1 VRRAAVLALAG
12 LLGVLL
18 QGCGVPDED
27 EPRPIEPSLVI
38 GSPPAQA
45 AGNSA
50 GNTGGSVLERLYLV
64 RDERLV
70 AVERRVGSAGDVA
83 GLLADLVAGPTE
95 LERKDE
101 LSSALTGTDLI
112 AGVRLVD
119 GTAEVS
125 FRPQSGGR
133 TDDILA
139 IGQIVCT
146 LDARTDVDTVRF
158 LLDGQ
163 VLSVPRA
170 DGSLTE
176 LPLTTTDYRVL
187 ITDR

>member
-1 VRRAAVLALAG
+1 MRRAAALALAG
-12 LLGVLL
+12 LLGLAL

-38 GSPPAQA
+38 GSPSQA

-50 GNTGGSVLERLYLV
+50 GAIVERLYLV
-64 RDERLV
+64 RDEQLV
-70 AVERRVGSAGDVA
+70 AVERLVGSTADVA
-83 GLLADLVAGPTE
+83 ALLGDLIAGPTE
-95 LERKDE
+95 AERDE
-101 LSSALTGTDLI
+101 GLSSALTGTDLI
-112 AGVRLVD
+112 AGIRVVD
-119 GTAEVS
+119 GTAEVT

-146 LDARTDVDTVRF
+146 LDARTDVDTVQF

-163 VLSVPRA
+163 VLNVPRA
-170 DGSLTE
+170 DGSLTA
-176 LPLTTTDYRVL
+176 LPLTVADYRTL

>member
-1 VRRAAVLALAG
+1 MRRAAVLLVAG
-12 LLGVLL
+12 LLAL
-18 QGCGVPDED
+18 QGCGVPNEGR
-27 EPRPIEPSLVI
+27 PRPLEPSLVI
-38 GSPPAQA
+38 GSPPPV

-50 GNTGGSVLERLYLV
+50 GTVVELLYLV
-64 RDERLV
+64 RDEQLV
-70 AVERRVGSAGDVA
+70 AVQRRVGSTDVGA
-83 GLLADLVAGPTE
+83 LLDELVTGPTDE
-95 LERKDE
+95 ERNDR

-112 AGVRLVD
+112 AGVRLIS

-125 FRPQSGGR
+125 FRPQAGGR

-146 LDARTDVDTVRF
+146 LDARVDVDTVRF

-163 VLSVPRA
+163 VLKVPRA

-176 LPLTTTDYRVL
+176 LPLTVADYRTL
-187 ITDR
+187 ITDQ

>member
-1 VRRAAVLALAG
+1 MRRAAVLMTAG
-12 LLGVLL
+12 LIGLAL

-38 GSPPAQA
+38 GSPPPQA
-45 AGNSA
+45 TTRNSV
-50 GNTGGSVLERLYLV
+50 GSVIERLYLV
-64 RDERLV
+64 RDDRLV
-70 AVERRVGSAGDVA
+70 AVERRVGSTADVA
-83 GLLADLVAGPTE
+83 ALLADLVAGPTDAE
-95 LERKDE
+95 LDDG
-101 LSSALTGTDLI
+101 LTSALTGTDLI

-125 FRPQSGGR
+125 FRPQAGGR

-146 LDARTDVDTVRF
+146 LDARVDVDTVRF

-163 VLSVPRA
+163 VLKVPRA

-176 LPLTTTDYRVL
+176 LPLTVADYRTL
-187 ITDR
+187 ITDQ

>member
-1 VRRAAVLALAG
+1 M
-12 LLGVLL
+12 
-18 QGCGVPDED
+18 
-27 EPRPIEPSLVI
+27 
-38 GSPPAQA
+38 
-45 AGNSA
+45 
-50 GNTGGSVLERLYLV
+50 
-64 RDERLV
+64 
-70 AVERRVGSAGDVA
+70 AVERRVGSTADVA
-83 GLLADLVAGPTE
+83 ALLGDLVAGPTDA
-95 LERKDE
+95 ERDE
-101 LSSALTGTDLI
+101 GLSSALTGTDLI
-112 AGVRLVD
+112 AGVRLVA

-125 FRPQSGGR
+125 FRPQAGGR

-163 VLSVPRA
+163 VLKVPRA

-176 LPLTTTDYRVL
+176 LPLTSADYRAL

>member
-1 VRRAAVLALAG
+1 MRRAAAVALAG
-12 LLGVLL
+12 LLLGMAV
-18 QGCGVPDED
+18 QGCGVPNESG
-27 EPRPIEPSLVI
+27 PRPIEPSLVI
-38 GSPPAQA
+38 GSPPPQA

-50 GNTGGSVLERLYLV
+50 GPAVERLYLV
-64 RDERLV
+64 RDEQLV
-70 AVERRVGSAGDVA
+70 AVERRVGSTADVSA
-83 GLLADLVAGPTE
+83 LLGDLVAGPTDA
-95 LERKDE
+95 ERDE
-101 LSSALTGTDLI
+101 GLSSALTGTDLI
-112 AGVRLVD
+112 AGVRLVA

-125 FRPQSGGR
+125 FRPQAGGR

-158 LLDGQ
+158 LLNDE
-163 VLSVPRA
+163 VLKVPRA

-176 LPLTTTDYRVL
+176 LPLTTTDYRTL

>member
-1 VRRAAVLALAG
+1 VRRAVAGALAG
-12 LLGVLL
+12 LLGAAL
-18 QGCGVPDED
+18 QGCGVPDERQ
-27 EPRPIEPSLVI
+27 PRPIEPPLVI
-38 GSPPAQA
+38 GSAPPQA

-50 GNTGGSVLERLYLV
+50 GAVLERLYLV
-64 RDERLV
+64 RDDRLV
-70 AVERRVGSAGDVA
+70 AVERRVGSTADVA
-83 GLLADLVAGPTE
+83 ALLGDLVAGPTDE
-95 LERKDE
+95 ERNQG

-112 AGVRLVD
+112 AGVRLVA

-125 FRPQSGGR
+125 FRPQAGGR

-146 LDARTDVDTVRF
+146 LDARADVDTVRF

-163 VLSVPRA
+163 VLKVPRA

-176 LPLTTTDYRVL
+176 LPLTSTDYRML

>member
-1 VRRAAVLALAG
+1 MLLAGSVLAG
-12 LLGVLL
+12 LVGLA
-18 QGCGVPDED
+18 GCGVPDED
-27 EPRPIEPSLVI
+27 SPRPIEPSLII

-45 AGNSA
+45 PSNPAGA
-50 GNTGGSVLERLYLV
+50 VVERLYLV
-64 RDERLV
+64 RDDQLV
-70 AVERRVGSAGDVA
+70 AVERRVGSTADVA
-83 GLLADLVAGPTE
+83 ALLGDLVAGPTE
-95 LERKDE
+95 AERDE
-101 LSSALTGTDLI
+101 GLSSALTGTDLI

-163 VLSVPRA
+163 VLKVPRA

-176 LPLTTTDYRVL
+176 LPLTVADYRTL
-187 ITDR
+187 IAER

>member
-1 VRRAAVLALAG
+1 VRRALALWA
-12 LLGVLL
+12 LLIVAL
-18 QGCGVPDED
+18 QGCGVPE
-27 EPRPIEPSLVI
+27 EHAPRPVEPSLVI
-38 GSPPAQA
+38 GSPPPQA
-45 AGNSA
+45 AAGSSA
-50 GNTGGSVLERLYLV
+50 GTVVERLYLV
-64 RDERLV
+64 RDEQLV
-70 AVERRVGSAGDVA
+70 AVDRRVGAPPDVA
-83 GLLADLVAGPTE
+83 AVLDALVAGPTE
-95 LERKDE
+95 TERADR

-112 AGVRLVD
+112 AGVRLAD

-125 FRPQSGGR
+125 FRPQAGGR

-158 LLDGQ
+158 LLDEQ
-163 VLSVPRA
+163 VLKVPRA

-176 LPLTTTDYRVL
+176 LPLTSTDYRML

>member
-1 VRRAAVLALAG
+1 MRRAAAVVLAAVVG
-12 LLGVLL
+12 LT
-18 QGCGVPDED
+18 GCGVPDED
-27 EPRPIEPSLVI
+27 RPRPLDPSLAI

-45 AGNSA
+45 A
-50 GNTGGSVLERLYLV
+50 TGSSTGSVVERLYLV
-64 RDERLV
+64 RDQQLV
-70 AVERRVGSAGDVA
+70 AVERRVGATADVA
-83 GLLADLVAGPTE
+83 ALLADLVAGPNDA
-95 LERKDE
+95 ERNE
-101 LSSALTGTDLI
+101 GLSSALTGTDLI

-163 VLSVPRA
+163 VLKVPRA

-176 LPLTTTDYRVL
+176 LPLTVADYRTL
-187 ITDR
+187 ITER

>member
-1 VRRAAVLALAG
+1 MRRARVLALAG
-12 LLGVLL
+12 LLGVTLH
-18 QGCGVPDED
+18 GCGVPE
-27 EPRPIEPSLVI
+27 ERTPRPIEPSLVI
-38 GSPPAQA
+38 GSPPPQA

-50 GNTGGSVLERLYLV
+50 GAVVERLYLV
-64 RDERLV
+64 RDDQLV
-70 AVERRVGSAGDVA
+70 AVERRVGSTADVA
-83 GLLADLVAGPTE
+83 ALLGDLVAGPTDA
-95 LERKDE
+95 ERDE
-101 LSSALTGTDLI
+101 GLSSALTGTDLI
-112 AGVRLVD
+112 AGVRLVA

-125 FRPQSGGR
+125 FRPQAGGR

-163 VLSVPRA
+163 VLKVPRA

-176 LPLTTTDYRVL
+176 LPLTSADYRAL